1 MKFLVRII
9 HKQATVIIEDQKFS
23 YNVNPIALDYIG
35 SRYHNDLFRNLMI
48 SCLSKP
54 QMGSVFKFM

>member
-23 YNVNPIALDYIG
+23 YNVNPIALDNNG
-35 SRYHNDLFRNLMI
+35 SRYHNDLFRKLMV
-48 SCLSKP
+48 
-54 QMGSVFKFM
+54 SVFKFI